1 MCFLRLVN
9 LTRKFLLLKMK
20 TLSPSENVYVRKNF
34 ESTEKNG
41 TKNISEDS
49 LKRLFNQNS
58 KDQLSYVTTNYNH
71 NFLTKE
77 IGVPTEESHHCN
89 NCNGKKSRNVC
100 NSCTVFKL

>member
-41 TKNISEDS
+41 TKNI
-49 LKRLFNQNS
+49 
-58 KDQLSYVTTNYNH
+58 
-71 NFLTKE
+71 
-77 IGVPTEESHHCN
+77 P
-89 NCNGKKSRNVC
+89 
-100 NSCTVFKL
+100 